1 MQEYNMEIK
10 FDPQKHHKNM
20 TLKEVIAIR
29 LKEIEEE
36 KNKKPSTDLSEGGNE
51 KQLDLFSS
59 KEGG

>member
-1 MQEYNMEIK
+1 MEIK